1 MRVEQCWCARARSQE
16 GAQRREAADTVGLW
30 AGRHSAAAQGSE
42 TEKEGFEPSKEE
54 MSPLTP

>member
-1 MRVEQCWCARARSQE
+1 MLARTGRRLE
-16 GAQRREAADTVGLW
+16 GAQRREAADFQLAFGYSL
-30 AGRHSAAAQGSE
+30 SAAAQGSE

>member
-1 MRVEQCWCARARSQE
+1 MPPDFAWRQF
-16 GAQRREAADTVGLW
+16 AAV
-30 AGRHSAAAQGSE
+30 QGSE